1 MKRVSPSEHRM
12 LTLARAVMGLGQY
25 APVED
30 LLRER
35 HTIAARLSPGA
46 LASLR
51 DTLARGTVLALAR
64 CGGAHRRRHL
74 SSDSGEPG
82 ESGPSRLWERH
93 RAPELRFSA
102 LCFHTLR
109 WLVEQPLVVPGHRP
123 LDVDAPPTLAD
134 ELFLFLCCRLVAGTA
149 CAPAISLQPQF
160 QRSILCRLAFP
171 DLFVAVPGTLDAEH
185 FAPLLAGGGWLLE
198 ALQDELALRWRRLE
212 EAKGRLIE
220 PKQLVDL
227 GTAQERVL
235 DAFLDAVDG
244 AGRRDLAGFVLD
256 ALRPL
261 VDQPASRWV
270 SSLSP
275 RASLSVKAEA
285 RRAAGASLRALGRL
299 ARWDAEHRAVRFFD
313 DGYEGAQLL
322 LSAWASFGEPGF
334 RLASDRERELT
345 TDLATPVETIPD
357 TLPLPSAESAP

>member
-1 MKRVSPSEHRM
+1 MTRVSPSEHSL
-12 LTLARAVMGLGQY
+12 LTLARAIMGLGQY

-30 LLRER
+30 LLRAR
-35 HTIAARLSPGA
+35 HTTPARLSPGA
-46 LASLR
+46 LRSLR
-51 DTLARGTVLALAR
+51 DTLAKGTVLALAR
-64 CGGAHRRRHL
+64 CGGARQRRHL
-74 SSDSGEPG
+74 SS
-82 ESGPSRLWERH
+82 ESSPSRLWERH
-93 RAPELRFSA
+93 GPPALRFSV

-109 WLVEQPLVVPGHRP
+109 WLVEQPLAIFGHRP

-134 ELFLFLCCRLVAGTA
+134 ELFLYLCCRLVAGTP
-149 CAPAISLQPQF
+149 CALSIALQPQF
-160 QRSILCRLAFP
+160 QRSILCRLGFP
-171 DLFVAVPGTLDAEH
+171 DLFGASLGRVDAEG
-185 FAPLLAGGGWLLE
+185 FAPLLAEGGWLLE

-212 EAKGRLIE
+212 ESKARLIE

-227 GTAQERVL
+227 GTAQEQVL
-235 DAFLDAVDG
+235 DGFLDAVDR
-244 AGRRDLAGFVLD
+244 AGRRDLAGFVLE

-270 SSLSP
+270 SNLSP
-275 RASLSVKAEA
+275 RASLSVKAQA
-285 RRAAGASLRALGRL
+285 RRAAGASLRALGRM

-345 TDLATPVETIPD
+345 TDLAAPVETIPD
-357 TLPLPSAESAP
+357 TLPLPSSESAP

>member
-1 MKRVSPSEHRM
+1 MTRVSPSELRL

-35 HTIAARLSPGA
+35 HTVAARLSPGA
-46 LASLR
+46 LTSLR

-64 CGGAHRRRHL
+64 CGGARRRRHL
-74 SSDSGEPG
+74 TADAG

-93 RAPELRFSA
+93 QAPALSFSA

-149 CAPAISLQPQF
+149 CAPAICIQPQF
-160 QRSILCRLAFP
+160 QRSTLCRLAFP
-171 DLFVAVPGTLDAEH
+171 DLFVAVPGSLDVED

-212 EAKGRLIE
+212 EAKARLIE
-220 PKQLVDL
+220 PKHLVDL

-235 DAFLDAVDG
+235 NAFLEAVDG

-285 RRAAGASLRALGRL
+285 RRAAGASLRALGRM

-313 DGYEGAQLL
+313 DGYEAAQLL